1 MTQACH
7 KRSAS
12 DSHRDDI
19 ADAQGHSTVG
29 CALMMELEIAA
40 RAHLTGWKAAVSLDE
55 VSHAMTTTNK
65 RGVLVAVANPE
76 GVAPLM
82 AIALAASDP
91 DDDPPPRVLA
101 LVGHRTA
108 AAETAAPGAQAHSP
122 SSALTAATEYARS
135 RGVAIDARTMPS
147 NAPALDIIASARAA
161 EVAWVLLGYHRATSG
176 SDTLG
181 GVVREVF
188 AEAKRLSVSVGAF
201 IQGTDRPF
209 ERVFA
214 AIDAGPDGRAALEI
228 GARIARSNR
237 SRLRALLISNEALAI
252 SATQPDAALVEM
264 IHDARARMGRL
275 FHTDVLTG
283 RSRQQLFRQS
293 PGRLLIVGK
302 RFADEIGLPLDEAPA
317 GDRCVIVVQGA
328 H

>member
-1 MTQACH
+1 
-7 KRSAS
+7 
-12 DSHRDDI
+12 
-19 ADAQGHSTVG
+19 
-29 CALMMELEIAA
+29 
-40 RAHLTGWKAAVSLDE
+40 
-55 VSHAMTTTNK
+55 MTTTHK

-91 DDDPPPRVLA
+91 NDEPPARVLA
-101 LVGHRTA
+101 LVGRRSVA
-108 AAETAAPGAQAHSP
+108 AGTEVPGAQAQP
-122 SSALTAATEYARS
+122 TPSALTAATEYARA
-135 RGVAIDARTMPS
+135 RGMTIDARTMPS
-147 NAPALDIIASARAA
+147 DAPARDIIASARSA
-161 EVAWVLLGYHRATSG
+161 EVAWVLLGYHRAASG
-176 SDTLG
+176 GDTLG

-188 AEAKRLSVSVGAF
+188 VEAKKLSVSVGAF

-214 AIDAGPDGRAALEI
+214 AIDAGPDGRAALEL

-275 FHTDVLTG
+275 FHTDVLTH

-302 RFADEIGLPLDEAPA
+302 RFADEIGLPLDEIPD

>member
-1 MTQACH
+1 
-7 KRSAS
+7 
-12 DSHRDDI
+12 
-19 ADAQGHSTVG
+19 
-29 CALMMELEIAA
+29 
-40 RAHLTGWKAAVSLDE
+40 
-55 VSHAMTTTNK
+55 MTTTHK

-91 DDDPPPRVLA
+91 NDEPPPRVLA
-101 LVGHRTA
+101 LVEQRGGA
-108 AAETAAPGAQAHSP
+108 AGTGTPGAQAQAP
-122 SSALTAATEYARS
+122 LPPPPALTAAIEYARA
-135 RGVAIDARTMPS
+135 RGVTIEAQAMRS
-147 NAPALDIIASARAA
+147 NAPALAIINTARTA
-161 EVAWVLLGYHRATSG
+161 EVAWILLGYHRAASG
-176 SDTLG
+176 GDTLG

-188 AEAKRLSVSVGAF
+188 VEAKKVSINAGAF

-214 AIDAGPDGRAALEI
+214 AIDAGPDGRAALEL
-228 GARIARSNR
+228 GARIARNNR

-252 SATQPDAALVEM
+252 SATQPDAALVELL
-264 IHDARARMGRL
+264 HDARARLGRL
-275 FHTDVLTG
+275 FHTDVLTQ

-302 RFADEIGLPLDEAPA
+302 RFADEIGLPLDEVPD
-317 GDRCVIVVQGA
+317 GDRCLIVVQGA

>member
-1 MTQACH
+1 
-7 KRSAS
+7 
-12 DSHRDDI
+12 
-19 ADAQGHSTVG
+19 
-29 CALMMELEIAA
+29 MMELAIAERGVFDRMESGVQSGA
-40 RAHLTGWKAAVSLDE
+40 GLSKVSQ
-55 VSHAMTTTNK
+55 AMTTTNK

-82 AIALAASDP
+82 AIALAASDS

-101 LVGHRTA
+101 LVGRPKA
-108 AAETAAPGAQAHSP
+108 AAGTEAPGAQAQP
-122 SSALTAATEYARS
+122 PPAALMAATEYAGA
-135 RGVAIDARTMPS
+135 RGIAIDARTMPS
-147 NAPALDIIASARAA
+147 DAPALDIIASARAA
-161 EVAWVLLGYHRATSG
+161 EVAWVLLGYHRAAFG

-188 AEAKRLSVSVGAF
+188 AEAKKLSVSVGAF

-214 AIDAGPDGRAALEI
+214 AIDAGPDGRAALEL

-237 SRLRALLISNEALAI
+237 SGLRGLLISNNALAI

-264 IHDARARMGRL
+264 IHDARVRMGRL

-302 RFADEIGLPLDEAPA
+302 RFADEIGLPLDEVPD

>member
-1 MTQACH
+1 
-7 KRSAS
+7 
-12 DSHRDDI
+12 
-19 ADAQGHSTVG
+19 
-29 CALMMELEIAA
+29 ME
-40 RAHLTGWKAAVSLDE
+40 S
-55 VSHAMTTTNK
+55 SQAMTTTHK

-91 DDDPPPRVLA
+91 NDEPPPRVLA
-101 LVGHRTA
+101 LVEQRGGA
-108 AAETAAPGAQAHSP
+108 AGTGTPGAQAQAP
-122 SSALTAATEYARS
+122 LPPPPALTAAIEYARA
-135 RGVAIDARTMPS
+135 RGVTIEAQAMRS
-147 NAPALDIIASARAA
+147 NAPALAIINTARTA
-161 EVAWVLLGYHRATSG
+161 EVAWILLGYHRAASG
-176 SDTLG
+176 GDTLG

-188 AEAKRLSVSVGAF
+188 VEAKKVSINAGAF

-214 AIDAGPDGRAALEI
+214 AIDAGPDGRAALEL
-228 GARIARSNR
+228 GARIARNNR

-252 SATQPDAALVEM
+252 SATQPDAALVELL
-264 IHDARARMGRL
+264 HDARARLGRL
-275 FHTDVLTG
+275 FHTDVLTQ

-302 RFADEIGLPLDEAPA
+302 RFADEIGLPLDEVPD
-317 GDRCVIVVQGA
+317 GDRCLIVVQGA

>member
-1 MTQACH
+1 
-7 KRSAS
+7 
-12 DSHRDDI
+12 
-19 ADAQGHSTVG
+19 VN
-29 CALMMELEIAA
+29 
-40 RAHLTGWKAAVSLDE
+40 E
-55 VSHAMTTTNK
+55 VSQAMTTTHR

-91 DDDPPPRVLA
+91 NDEPPPRVLA
-101 LVGHRTA
+101 LIRRRDA
-108 AAETAAPGAQAHSP
+108 AAGTEAPRTQAQTPAP
-122 SSALTAATEYARS
+122 PPALTAAIEYARA
-135 RGVAIDARTMPS
+135 RGVTIDAQATHS
-147 NAPALDIIASARAA
+147 NDPALDIITTARAA
-161 EVAWVLLGYHRATSG
+161 EVAWILLGYHRAASG
-176 SDTLG
+176 GDTLG

-188 AEAKRLSVSVGAF
+188 VKAKDLPINVGAF

-214 AIDAGPDGRAALEI
+214 AIDTGPDGRAALEL
-228 GARIARSNR
+228 GARIARNNR
-237 SRLRALLISNEALAI
+237 SGLRALLISHDALAI
-252 SATQPDAALVEM
+252 SATQPDAALVDM
-264 IHDARARMGRL
+264 IRDARARLGRL
-275 FHTDVLTG
+275 FHTDVLTQ

-302 RFADEIGLPLDEAPA
+302 RFADEIGLPLEEVPD

>member
-1 MTQACH
+1 
-7 KRSAS
+7 
-12 DSHRDDI
+12 
-19 ADAQGHSTVG
+19 
-29 CALMMELEIAA
+29 
-40 RAHLTGWKAAVSLDE
+40 
-55 VSHAMTTTNK
+55 MTTTNK

-82 AIALAASDP
+82 SIALAATDSN
-91 DDDPPPRVLA
+91 DDPPPRVLA
-101 LVGHRTA
+101 LLEHHKA
-108 AAETAAPGAQAHSP
+108 AAKPGVP
-122 SSALTAATEYARS
+122 PSALTAATEYAGV
-135 RGVAIDARTMPS
+135 RGITIEARMMPS
-147 NAPALDIIASARAA
+147 KAPAIDIIASARSA
-161 EVAWVLLGYHRATSG
+161 EVAWVLLGYHRAVSG

-188 AEAKRLSVSVGAF
+188 AEAKKLSVSVGAF

-214 AIDAGPDGRAALEI
+214 AIDAGPDGRAALEL
-228 GARIARSNR
+228 GARIARNNR
-237 SRLRALLISNEALAI
+237 SSLRALLLSNDALAI
-252 SATQPDAALVEM
+252 SATQPDAALVDM
-264 IHDARARMGRL
+264 IHDARVRMGPL
-275 FHTDVLTG
+275 FHSDVLTR

-302 RFADEIGLPLDEAPA
+302 RFADEIGLPLDEVPD

>member
-1 MTQACH
+1 MGLDGTSQAV
-7 KRSAS
+7 
-12 DSHRDDI
+12 
-19 ADAQGHSTVG
+19 TV
-29 CALMMELEIAA
+29 M
-40 RAHLTGWKAAVSLDE
+40 H
-55 VSHAMTTTNK
+55 K

-91 DDDPPPRVLA
+91 GDEPPPRVLA
-101 LVGHRTA
+101 LVGQRRGA
-108 AAETAAPGAQAHSP
+108 AVAEAPDTRAQDP
-122 SSALTAATEYARS
+122 PPTPPALTAAIEYART
-135 RGVAIDARTMPS
+135 RGVTIDAQTMRS
-147 NAPALDIIASARAA
+147 KAPALDIIAAARAA
-161 EVAWVLLGYHRATSG
+161 EVAWILLGYHRAASG
-176 SDTLG
+176 GDTLG
-181 GVVREVF
+181 GVVHEVF
-188 AEAKRLSVSVGAF
+188 VKTKELPINVGAF

-214 AIDAGPDGRAALEI
+214 AIDAGPDGRVALEL

-264 IHDARARMGRL
+264 IRDARSRMGRL
-275 FHTDVLTG
+275 FQTDVLTQ

-302 RFADEIGLPLDEAPA
+302 RFADEIGLPLDETPD

>member
-1 MTQACH
+1 MTT
-7 KRSAS
+7 S
-12 DSHRDDI
+12 
-19 ADAQGHSTVG
+19 
-29 CALMMELEIAA
+29 LMHQRGRLSYAWTPERQRCFA
-40 RAHLTGWKAAVSLDE
+40 RHLTRWEGVVSVDE
-55 VSHAMTTTNK
+55 VSQAMTSMDR

-91 DDDPPPRVLA
+91 DDQPPPRVLA
-101 LVGHRTA
+101 LTRRGDAATA
-108 AAETAAPGAQAHSP
+108 AEAPDARAQTLAP
-122 SSALTAATEYARS
+122 PPALTTAIEYARA
-135 RGVAIDARTMPS
+135 RGVTIDAQATHS
-147 NAPALDIIASARAA
+147 DDPAVDIITAARAI
-161 EVAWVLLGYHRATSG
+161 EVGWILLGYHRAVSG

-188 AEAKRLSVSVGAF
+188 VKAKELPINVAVF

-209 ERVFA
+209 ERVFT
-214 AIDAGPDGRAALEI
+214 AIDTGPDGRAVLEL
-228 GARIARSNR
+228 GARIARNNR
-237 SRLRALLISNEALAI
+237 SRLRALLISHDALAI
-252 SATQPDAALVEM
+252 SATQPDAALVD
-264 IHDARARMGRL
+264 IIRDARARLGGL
-275 FHTDVLTG
+275 FHTDVLTQ

-302 RFADEIGLPLDEAPA
+302 RFADEIGLPLDEALD